1 MKKKHAKTINDF
13 EQKNQMNQQKN
24 LYHRK
29 NSNKHYLYA
38 TINLED
44 SIETNNNE
52 NIKENYIFRTNGN
65 IYIKSKINL
74 KNQNVQTPTL
84 YNKRPIS
91 SRHKNEKKIFAL
103 KNMNIFSKASNHKN
117 NYFRKQNENEVIM
130 REEENKKV
138 IKEEEKKDKDN
149 DCERPEDI
157 SDYINI
163 DNIDEEDYNNYKTL
177 NGKIENEAIEEVE
190 ESKETSE
197 LRQSSE
203 FYNNSD
209 ISGSKSNLK
218 KNMKDIWTKKNIYQK
233 KGSNKKIE
241 DNNSLFSK
249 YLTFN
254 KKVIYNKSNKIISK
268 IGYKKCK
275 KIFKI
280 SINSN
285 ITINSNDHK
294 NTMNFEIQDYFYNKS
309 DRNNLI
315 FKKNYYIIKEADNKN
330 RTSNNSIKKYNIM
343 SL

>member
-74 KNQNVQTPTL
+74 KNQNFQTPTL

-218 KNMKDIWTKKNIYQK
+218 KKTK
-233 KGSNKKIE
+233 
-241 DNNSLFSK
+241 
-249 YLTFN
+249 
-254 KKVIYNKSNKIISK
+254 
-268 IGYKKCK
+268 GYG
-275 KIFKI
+275 
-280 SINSN
+280 
-285 ITINSNDHK
+285 
-294 NTMNFEIQDYFYNKS
+294 
-309 DRNNLI
+309 
-315 FKKNYYIIKEADNKN
+315 
-330 RTSNNSIKKYNIM
+330 
-343 SL
+343 